1 MLNYTRAERL
11 VSEKHSS
18 LLGPLVS
25 REHDSCFVKKIT
37 AVIFENK
44 AKYVSNAFL
53 EYDIGDELQ
62 R

>member
-1 MLNYTRAERL
+1 VLNYTRAQRL

-25 REHDSCFVKKIT
+25 SEQDSWLVRKIT

-62 R
+62 K